1 MHRYQGTDKML
12 EKNMEEDRPAEI
24 LIFLL
29 KLRDNNS
36 ISIRDQRTILFLTI
50 YHGLLSHSYSP
61 VSFNNSD
68 ILNSKN
74 GNYGYSRFKSSFLSF
89 FSSRFF
95 LKPFFL
101 LNFNFHKGY
110 RNFFRCGE
118 KSSTPALFR
127 RSLGARGL
135 TWHTIVSTA
144 QLRETGKDSWRPLF
158 TNDLAPE

>member
-1 MHRYQGTDKML
+1 ML
-12 EKNMEEDRPAEI
+12 EKNMEEDRPVEI

-36 ISIRDQRTILFLTI
+36 ISIRDQRSGNNFIFDNLS
-50 YHGLLSHSYSP
+50 LLSYSYSP
-61 VSFNNSD
+61 VSFNNSN

-95 LKPFFL
+95 LKRFFL

-110 RNFFRCGE
+110 RNFFRCRE